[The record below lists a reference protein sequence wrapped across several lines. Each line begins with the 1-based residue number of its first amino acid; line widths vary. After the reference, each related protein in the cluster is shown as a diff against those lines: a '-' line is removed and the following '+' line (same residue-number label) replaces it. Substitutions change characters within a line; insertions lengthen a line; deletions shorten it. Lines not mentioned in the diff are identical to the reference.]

1 MLNDKCDVH
10 GEKIAVLETRLGG
23 MDEKLNELL
32 ALGRSTNGRVR
43 KLEIWRSFVTG
54 GVIITLSVMGG
65 AFSLLKWVAP

>member
-1 MLNDKCDVH
+1 MTDKCDSH
-10 GEKIAVLETRLGG
+10 GEKIAVLEVRLSG

-32 ALGRSTNGRVR
+32 QLGRSTNGRVR

-65 AFSLLKWVAP
+65 AFSIIRWVAP